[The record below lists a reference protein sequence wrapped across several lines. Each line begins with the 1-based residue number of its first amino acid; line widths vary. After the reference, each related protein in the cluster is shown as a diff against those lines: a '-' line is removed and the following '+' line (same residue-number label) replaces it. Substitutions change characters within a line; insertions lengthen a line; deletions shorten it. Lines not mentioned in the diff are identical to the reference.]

1 MIEGGS
7 TVESR
12 VAYAFRLAT
21 ARLPDQGEADVLKA
35 FLNEQMDEFQ
45 RDPEAAKA
53 LLAVGQFEHDA
64 ALDPAEL
71 AAWTTIATVILNLDE
86 TVTKS

>member
-1 MIEGGS
+1 
-7 TVESR
+7 VESR

-21 ARLPDQGEADVLKA
+21 ARLPDENESGALQRLLG
-35 FLNEQMDEFQ
+35 EQMGEFE
-45 RDPEAAKA
+45 RDRAAA
-53 LLAVGQFEHDA
+53 DSLLAVGQFEADP
-64 ALDPAEL
+64 ALDKVEL